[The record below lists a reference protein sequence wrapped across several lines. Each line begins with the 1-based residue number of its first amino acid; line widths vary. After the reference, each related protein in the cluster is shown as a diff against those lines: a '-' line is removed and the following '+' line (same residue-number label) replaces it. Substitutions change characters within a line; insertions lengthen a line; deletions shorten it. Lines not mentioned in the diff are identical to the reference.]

1 MHRNLTWPKA
11 GSEVS
16 LKAEIQ
22 VKTTSS
28 VLDTAQGACWWKST
42 AATYGSSFA
51 QGLVQQQSAAL
62 FTGATSTKEQR
73 SRFQRNWNAST
84 LKHLEF
90 ATEQPDYY
98 RLHGT
103 IPLYLS
109 KRGLPTMILILLVL
123 LE

>member
-98 RLHGT
+98 LHRT
-103 IPLYLS
+103 IPPYLS
-109 KRGLPTMILILLVL
+109 KRSLILILLAL
-123 LE
+123 LLVY